1 VFGGFTQYFKA
12 NPLMTP
18 QIWLAILSSSVITG
32 LIGALLAG
40 WFSLRS
46 KQNEYANTYYKLV
59 LERRLAAYEQVE
71 RLIVQ
76 IKVAIVD
83 NDDKR
88 PYHLLFS
95 KDDDRDTL
103 YKLLFTVMSTALW
116 LSDDLFDRTRELNV
130 LVYSRTSH
138 GEGLI
143 DFGRQHYTTIA
154 ELRTKMEIAHA
165 RDMLTLHEVPQ
176 FLRSKKPTDTYVAL
190 PGGG

>member
-1 VFGGFTQYFKA
+1 
-12 NPLMTP
+12 MTP
-18 QIWLAILSSSVITG
+18 QLWLTVLSSSVLTG
-32 LIGALLAG
+32 IVGALLAG

-76 IKVAIVD
+76 IKVAVVD

-88 PYHLLFS
+88 PYHILFS
-95 KDDDRDTL
+95 KDDDHDAV

-116 LSDDLFDRTRELNV
+116 LTDDLFDQSRELNV
-130 LVYSRTSH
+130 LIYSGTSK

-143 DFGRQHYTTIA
+143 AFGKQNYRTIA
-154 ELRTKMEIAHA
+154 KLRTKLETAHA
-165 RDMLTLHEVPQ
+165 RDMLTLHEVPK
-176 FLRSKKPTDTYVAL
+176 FLRSKKPTDSYVAL
-190 PGGG
+190 PGEG